1 MMEFKSNI
9 RCYVFAGKNRINFN
23 FCPIWLS
30 ERNMGVV
37 YIDRMFDHEK
47 SLKKKNF
54 LTFLK

>member
-1 MMEFKSNI
+1 MEFKSNV
-9 RCYVFAGKNRINFN
+9 RCYVFAGKNRITFN

-30 ERNMGVV
+30 EGNMGVV

-47 SLKKKNF
+47 SSKSIF